1 MEIYLFLEDVLHA
14 SNYIAYLVIIYEG
27 KEHFDVKSF

>member
-1 MEIYLFLEDVLHA
+1 MEIILEDVLHA
-14 SNYIAYLVIIYEG
+14 SNYIAYLVIYEG

>member
-1 MEIYLFLEDVLHA
+1 MEIYLFLEDLLHA
-14 SNYIAYLVIIYEG
+14 SNYIAYLVIYEG